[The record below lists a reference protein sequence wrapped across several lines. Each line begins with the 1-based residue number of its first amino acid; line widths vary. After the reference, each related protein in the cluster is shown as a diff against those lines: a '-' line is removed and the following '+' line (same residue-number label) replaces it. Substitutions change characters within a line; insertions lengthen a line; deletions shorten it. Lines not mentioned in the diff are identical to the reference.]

1 MPNLPVACH
10 VCQWDTKSM
19 ATTDDWARVA
29 EAARDRRVRQLRLT
43 VKQAT
48 TRCGVSDTTW
58 THLDKG
64 QPVSA
69 RTLISASEALG
80 DPDALQRV
88 LDGGEP
94 AWPAVDDGGD
104 PASQIAALR
113 AEVAQLTELV
123 TRLLPPD

>member
-1 MPNLPVACH
+1 MA
-10 VCQWDTKSM
+10 CQWDTKSM

-58 THLDKG
+58 THLEKG